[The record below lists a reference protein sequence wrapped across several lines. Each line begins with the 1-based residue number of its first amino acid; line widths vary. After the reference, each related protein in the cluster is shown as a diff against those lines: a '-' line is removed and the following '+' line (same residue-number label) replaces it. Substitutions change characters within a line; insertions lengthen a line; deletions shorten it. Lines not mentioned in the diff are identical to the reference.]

1 MPHPEVAPVA
11 LGKSLGVATRPT
23 RCKSRAARPDPENAN
38 MTAMATRACI
48 VMMGICRAASRAT
61 RSALA
66 LTSMYDRATPPTS
79 AMSDETS
86 AR

>member
-1 MPHPEVAPVA
+1 
-11 LGKSLGVATRPT
+11 
-23 RCKSRAARPDPENAN
+23 

-61 RSALA
+61 RPALA